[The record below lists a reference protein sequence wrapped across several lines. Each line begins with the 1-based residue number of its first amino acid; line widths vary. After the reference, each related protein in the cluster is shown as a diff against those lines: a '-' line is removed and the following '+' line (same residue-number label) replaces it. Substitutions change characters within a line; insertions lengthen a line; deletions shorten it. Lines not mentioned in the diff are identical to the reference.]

1 MNDRVTLEQR
11 RQENCPTPIRR
22 LGINPNL
29 WYAIARSSEIGSRP
43 VGRELWHQ
51 PIVLFRTSDGRLGA
65 LEDRCVHRFVR
76 LSHGRLIDG
85 GKESWLECAYHGWRF
100 DTSGRCVHIPHLAEK
115 PVLPNCAVRAFPV
128 LEKYGFVWIYPGE
141 PSRAQEVAPTAMTE
155 WDDPNEIRSVAR
167 LSCRAH
173 FSYLIENLMDMYH
186 GKLHAEHQV
195 WTANELTK
203 VEQSDRQVSATYN
216 ATTFYR
222 VTSLSSIL
230 QLILPALRKPYA
242 APLTVTYDYPNWRSA
257 LGEDFKIYCLITP
270 VHERLTEAYLIHYT
284 SLSKFSAL
292 TGAPMAVRLKV
303 KSLLNNCAKRLLDH
317 LVRED
322 VVMIE
327 EEQAAFDNKPERQPF
342 EVNRTLLRVQDLIR
356 RQETAA
362 QPDGQDRP

>member
-1 MNDRVTLEQR
+1 MSDRVTLEQR

-65 LEDRCVHRFVR
+65 LEDRCAHRFVR
-76 LSHGRLIDG
+76 LSHGRLIG
-85 GKESWLECAYHGWRF
+85 GAEESLECAYHGWRF
-100 DTSGRCVHIPHLAEK
+100 DTSGHCVHIPHLAEK

-141 PSRAQEVAPTAMTE
+141 SSRAQEVAPTAMTE

-230 QLILPALRKPYA
+230 QLILPALRKPHA
-242 APLTVTYDYPNWRSA
+242 APLTVTYDYPNWRST

-284 SLSKFSAL
+284 SLNKFSAL
-292 TGAPMAVRLKV
+292 TTAPMAVRLKV
-303 KSLLNNCAKRLLDH
+303 KSLLNNCAKRLLDN

-327 EEQAAFDNKPERQPF
+327 EEQAAFDNMPERQPF
-342 EVNRTLLRVQDLIR
+342 EVNRTVLRVQELIR

-362 QPDGQDRP
+362 QPNGQDRP